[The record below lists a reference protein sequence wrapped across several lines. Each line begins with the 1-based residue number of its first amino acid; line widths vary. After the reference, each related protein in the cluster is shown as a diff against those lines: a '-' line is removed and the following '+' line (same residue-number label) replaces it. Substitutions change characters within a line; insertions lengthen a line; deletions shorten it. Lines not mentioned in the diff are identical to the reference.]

1 MEQRFDRLEAQL
13 DEIMKDLRTLTVAHE
28 NRITKLE
35 TTQKGVIA
43 LCGAILTAALASFAK
58 ALHLGS

>member
-13 DEIMKDLRTLTVAHE
+13 DELLKELRTLSISHE
-28 NRITKLE
+28 NRITKVE

-43 LCGAILTAALASFAK
+43 LCAALLTAALTSLAK
-58 ALHLGS
+58 ALHLS